1 MNRCKNRLFTLNST
15 HLSLGCGHS
24 RPARVNLLIDGGEE
38 VLRDPQSVLQQWE
51 VWVVFRSVF
60 QQVLQH
66 QHSWLLMNRDTLD
79 IITSTITR

>member
-1 MNRCKNRLFTLNST
+1 MSQTDISQHNST

-24 RPARVNLLIDGGEE
+24 GPSWVNLLVDGGEE

-51 VWVVFRSVF
+51 VGVVFRSVL

-66 QHSWLLMNRDTLD
+66 QHPWLLV
-79 IITSTITR
+79 TRHTQHLPKVLI